1 MKRASWTTTTAGVCA
16 MSLWV
21 GSACGRTTYTEGLD
35 VYGSTIVPHPSSQGD
50 EGYDALAGR
59 ADGERQGK
67 FPGLGAGG
75 VSWPDV
81 AAANE
86 DGRPTVMDSA
96 EMPDL
101 AREDEHAQTLTE
113 AMMLPAANPALRFD
127 DQERSPLPITIGVP
141 EPSMLAAL
149 ALGGLALV
157 GRKRR

>member
-1 MKRASWTTTTAGVCA
+1 MKRASWTTTMAGVCA

-21 GSACGRTTYTEGLD
+21 SSAWGRTTYTEGLD
-35 VYGSTIVPHPSSQGD
+35 VYGGTIIPHPSSQGD
-50 EGYDALAGR
+50 ERYDALADR
-59 ADGERQGK
+59 PAGERQGK
-67 FPGLGAGG
+67 FPGLEAGG

-81 AAANE
+81 GAAND